1 MPILHGHT
9 VAVSAVGDSN
19 PVNAGSCPQHGP
31 YSGLICTSCITTLPT
46 LAAPDAT
53 GAAA

>member
-1 MPILHGHT
+1 MHILHAHT

-19 PVNAGSCPQHGP
+19 PVNAGNCPQHGP
-31 YSGLICTSCITTLPT
+31 YSGLICTRCITTLPT
-46 LAAPDAT
+46 LTAPAAT